1 MVNDGFRSHGKVH
14 LQGCCAM
21 ADRGEMN
28 QARYTSGDN
37 GWGSELVL
45 LFKQKSDVQKKEGR
59 RCGVDATARW
69 PKM

>member
-45 LFKQKSDVQKKEGR
+45 LFK
-59 RCGVDATARW
+59 
-69 PKM
+69 